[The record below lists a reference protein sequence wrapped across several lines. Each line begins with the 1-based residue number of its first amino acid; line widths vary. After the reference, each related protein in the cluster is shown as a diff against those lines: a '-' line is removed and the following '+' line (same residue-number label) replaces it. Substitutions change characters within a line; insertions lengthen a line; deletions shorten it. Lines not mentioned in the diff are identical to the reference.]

1 MPNKLI
7 KTYGTTP
14 PLTMTD
20 RYRIICEVLDL
31 RYTKTWF
38 DDKDLTYF
46 IKVLLENG
54 IVRISEE
61 AYRLS
66 AGGKNLWK
74 GESPAQWIDFIH
86 RMLNGMPQT
95 DYLQEKIDRSKYAW
109 EHIAPTKVLIEEV
122 KSLYVSKKLN
132 LKKLSLIIDDYGT
145 VCVIT
150 KSEDKKLGK
159 KLRYKMPAG
168 WKFGDS
174 ALCRYDSAGIILKQ
188 P

>member
-20 RYRIICEVLDL
+20 RYRIICEVLEL

-46 IKVLLENG
+46 AKVLLENG

-66 AGGKNLWK
+66 AGGKNLWNEK
-74 GESPAQWIDFIH
+74 TPAKWIDYVDKMLFYIH
-86 RMLNGMPQT
+86 PEISGMFYST
-95 DYLQEKIDRSKYAW
+95 
-109 EHIAPTKVLIEEV
+109 
-122 KSLYVSKKLN
+122 LYEQWV
-132 LKKLSLIIDDYGT
+132 
-145 VCVIT
+145 
-150 KSEDKKLGK
+150 
-159 KLRYKMPAG
+159 
-168 WKFGDS
+168 
-174 ALCRYDSAGIILKQ
+174 
-188 P
+188 

>member
-14 PLTMTD
+14 PLTMAD
-20 RYRIICEVLDL
+20 RFRLICEVLEL

-46 IKVLLENG
+46 AKVLLENG

-66 AGGKNLWK
+66 NGCKDLWK
-74 GESPAQWIDFIH
+74 MKTPSKSSIYV
-86 RMLNGMPQT
+86 RSMLKGIPQT
-95 DYLQEKIDRSKYAW
+95 DYLQEKIDRSNYSW
-109 EHIAPTKVLIEEV
+109 EHIVPTKVLIDKV
-122 KSLYVSKKLN
+122 KSLYVSKKLT
-132 LKKLSLIIDDYGT
+132 LKKLSSIIGNYGT

-150 KSEDKKLGK
+150 KLEDKKLISN
-159 KLRYKMPAG
+159 KLRFKMPAG
-168 WKFGDS
+168 WKFGDP
-174 ALCRYDSAGIILKQ
+174 ALCRYSSAGITLK
-188 P
+188 